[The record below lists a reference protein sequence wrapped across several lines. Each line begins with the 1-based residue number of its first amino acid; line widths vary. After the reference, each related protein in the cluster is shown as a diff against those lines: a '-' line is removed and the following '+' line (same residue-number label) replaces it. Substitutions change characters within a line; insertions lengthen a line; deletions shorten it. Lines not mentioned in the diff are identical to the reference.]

1 MDRKGKGMAK
11 KKGIDLKRYFE
22 VLGGSRSSSNS
33 NPSTRESGNALGQ
46 SVHQNQASTVETEN
60 ANSLPSQQVEEEIP
74 DSVEAIVEENVE
86 VLGDEGITC
95 EVPDSVEASTDEVPL
110 PGSSTRH

>member
-1 MDRKGKGMAK
+1 M
-11 KKGIDLKRYFE
+11 KRNFE

-33 NPSTRESGNALGQ
+33 NPSTRESGNAAGQ

-86 VLGDEGITC
+86 VLGAEGITVFRLDYINDDPRLC
-95 EVPDSVEASTDEVPL
+95 IPIDRFVPNIRDDVRFAYI
-110 PGSSTRH
+110 